1 MGQRLV
7 MNVYEHDS
15 DPDPLLNVYYHWS
28 AYSTASL
35 MEAANF
41 LESYN
46 EIEHTEVKI
55 IDLIQA
61 FEELGARVSN
71 ADDIAYIADTYGY
84 ETDTISINRNNGL
97 IACTEKTMRE
107 SDSYAEGIVNIYLDD
122 GYLISDCFY
131 YVWDREELE
140 DENRIVRA
148 REDLESIRFD
158 RLDFVIM
165 FLINAVADRVYVME
179 VEEDQLLGLI
189 E

>member
-7 MNVYEHDS
+7 INVYEHDS

-28 AYSTASL
+28 AYSTTSL

-61 FEELGARVSN
+61 FEKLGARVSN
-71 ADDIAYIADTYGY
+71 ADDVVYIDDTYGY
-84 ETDTISINRNNGL
+84 ETNPIGINRNNGL
-97 IACTEKTMRE
+97 IACTEKTMAK
-107 SDSYAEGIVNIYLDD
+107 SISYAEGVIDIYIDD
-122 GYLISDCFY
+122 GYLNSNCFY
-131 YVWDREELE
+131 VWYREDLE
-140 DENRIVRA
+140 DEEQIVRA
-148 REDLESIRFD
+148 RENLESIRFD

-165 FLINAVADRVYVME
+165 FLINAVADGVNVME
-179 VEEDQLLGLI
+179 VEGNQLLGLI